1 MHHRQFVA
9 TAARIRKSCNLRAQ
23 DHFLCALFRLFHN
36 RFCIRL
42 LYFVINRHAST
53 DALLSSGPLGI
64 NPLHDPL
71 SEDHGIRDDGM
82 QSRGWPG
89 AVQLAELVSGQPDFF
104 VLSGVGVDSQK
115 NEVSKSEK
123 DAETSYHCCAQVSS
137 KAEQSAVR

>member
-1 MHHRQFVA
+1 MGEVESREEVA
-9 TAARIRKSCNLRAQ
+9 
-23 DHFLCALFRLFHN
+23 
-36 RFCIRL
+36 
-42 LYFVINRHAST
+42 AS
-53 DALLSSGPLGI
+53 LSSSSSMEFSL
-64 NPLHDPL
+64 LHDPL

>member
-1 MHHRQFVA
+1 
-9 TAARIRKSCNLRAQ
+9 
-23 DHFLCALFRLFHN
+23 
-36 RFCIRL
+36 
-42 LYFVINRHAST
+42 
-53 DALLSSGPLGI
+53 
-64 NPLHDPL
+64 
-71 SEDHGIRDDGM
+71 M